1 VFVLV
6 RLLQLIIKT
15 FVMIE
20 ILKDMPNNVAGFKAL
35 GEVTREHFTKVV
47 LPVVDEVVKRTGEL
61 NYLMILDTP
70 LKNWTAGA
78 WLEDLW
84 LGIKELTKWNRVA
97 IVTDSEMINKFTDV
111 FSALVPGTFRGF
123 PPEKMQEAV
132 RWVATG
138 A

>member
-1 VFVLV
+1 VFGLV
-6 RLLQLIIKT
+6 RLLYLIIKT
-15 FVMIE
+15 FIMIE
-20 ILKDMPNNVAGFKAL
+20 ILKDMPNNVAGFRAV
-35 GEVTREHFTKVV
+35 GEVTKAHFTAVV
-47 LPVVDEVVKRTGEL
+47 MPVVDEVVKRTGEL
-61 NYLMILDTP
+61 NYLMILDTS

-78 WLEDLW
+78 WFEDLW

-111 FSALVPGTFRGF
+111 ISALVPGTFRGF
-123 PPEKMQEAV
+123 PPEKTKEAV